1 MTKQFQFCLYFGVLT
16 IMLGC
21 VGILGNILSVL
32 VLQTRR
38 MKSCFNNLLTALN
51 ISDRYQIVPSL
62 YLTPPSSA
70 YT

>member
-1 MTKQFQFCLYFGVLT
+1 MTKKIQFCLYFGVLT

-21 VGILGNILSVL
+21 VGILGNLLSIL

-51 ISDRYQIVPSL
+51 ISDRYQI
-62 YLTPPSSA
+62 
-70 YT
+70 